1 MNIDHEPHPVGI
13 SRTPRSKKDDKK
25 GDKVMTKKREEK
37 PEKTREIYTAASPFI
52 STISYSSPALL
63 LSRKPRPLPLPLDS
77 ENDSSSP
84 APLCASPPP
93 EAPADVPL
101 LLLPPPIP
109 PKLMGCSSRQRQAQ
123 MPKNVMNAA
132 LAPCRPHQSQF
143 AGTECVY
150 KVVAMR
156 WRKCRVRAKSG
167 ISLDRATRRRRN
179 IALVVHLLENVPCTV
194 ERQARELTQSHSST
208 TTPSQA
214 SIQS

>member
-1 MNIDHEPHPVGI
+1 
-13 SRTPRSKKDDKK
+13 
-25 GDKVMTKKREEK
+25 MTKKREEN
-37 PEKTREIYTAASPFI
+37 PEKKRGIYTAASPFI

-84 APLCASPPP
+84 APLSASPPP
-93 EAPADVPL
+93 EAPADVPPL
-101 LLLPPPIP
+101 LLLPPMP

-179 IALVVHLLENVPCTV
+179 IALVVHFLLECVPCTV